1 MPEQRF
7 LERRRPPAITAGPR
21 RGTSE
26 GRVGE
31 RDLLDL
37 LLERYTAVRAGTI
50 ADRWVRAE
58 HVAVGLGYFRDRVA
72 DFIAIDKYPSNGL
85 AIHGH
90 EVKVSRADWLA
101 ELRDPSK
108 AAAFTP
114 YTHYWWLVVSDAAIV
129 RDGEL
134 PAGWGLLVPG
144 KAGLRAKIPA
154 VRATPAPLP
163 AELSVSL
170 MAAAARTAS
179 REPLRRDAVTARLD
193 REPRRR
199 CAQCG
204 EAAPCTLHQPRAAR
218 GHEQGA
224 EQDGVAP

>member
-1 MPEQRF
+1 MTEK
-7 LERRRPPAITAGPR
+7 LCAPAVSGAGAR
-21 RGTSE
+21 
-26 GRVGE
+26 E

-37 LLERYTAVRAGTI
+37 LLDRYTAMRPGTI

-58 HVAVGLGYFRDRVA
+58 HVSVSLGLTRDRVA
-72 DFIAIDKYPSNGL
+72 DFIAVDKYPSNGL

-114 YTHYWWLVVSDAAIV
+114 YMHYWWLVVSDPAIV
-129 RDGEL
+129 RAGEL
-134 PAGWGLLVPG
+134 PDGWGLLTPG
-144 KAGLRAKIPA
+144 KAGLRARVKA
-154 VRATPAPLP
+154 TRRAAGPLP

-170 MAAAARTAS
+170 MSAAARTAS
-179 REPLRRDAVTARLD
+179 REPLRRDATIARFD

-199 CAQCG
+199 CGLCG
-204 EAAPCTLHQPRAAR
+204 EAAPCAIHQPRAAAQLSR
-218 GHEQGA
+218 
-224 EQDGVAP
+224 